1 MTERNTQPTKTES
14 QDELRRARFKR
25 SLDAMNVVLTPY
37 AFEVAYARVETTIE
51 RNGQATQTQVKAIV
65 DDVLSSSEIL
75 QGVAESFR

>member
-1 MTERNTQPTKTES
+1 MTRENGEPTTNEL

-25 SLDAMNVVLTPY
+25 SLAAMNVVLTPY
-37 AFEVAYARVETTIE
+37 AFEVAYARVKTTAE
-51 RNGQATQTQVKAIV
+51 RNGGATPTQIKAIV